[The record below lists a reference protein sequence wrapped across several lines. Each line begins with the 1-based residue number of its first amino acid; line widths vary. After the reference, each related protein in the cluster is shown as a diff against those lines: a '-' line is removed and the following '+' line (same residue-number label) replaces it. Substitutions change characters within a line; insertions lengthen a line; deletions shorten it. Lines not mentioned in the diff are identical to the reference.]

1 MGGTYRQSTE
11 TQVCIS
17 LHLKADQQRK
27 NFTTQVVSLN
37 NWFVTRSFSV
47 HGGTAKVL
55 S

>member
-11 TQVCIS
+11 TEVCMS
-17 LHLKADQQRK
+17 LHLQADQQRK
-27 NFTTQVVSLN
+27 SFNAQVVSLN

-47 HGGTAKVL
+47 HGGTTKVL